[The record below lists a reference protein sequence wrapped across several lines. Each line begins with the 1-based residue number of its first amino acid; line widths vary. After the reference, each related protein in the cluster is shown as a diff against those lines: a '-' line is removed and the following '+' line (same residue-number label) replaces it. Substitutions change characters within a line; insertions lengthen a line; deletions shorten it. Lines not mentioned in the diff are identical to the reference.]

1 MEQSHMSSFGGT
13 KQHET
18 LFASPEVLGA
28 GELATLCQGVLD
40 SELVLAILDAV
51 AGYAMVLSET
61 RQILGI
67 NQNLA
72 SLLELSDPVCFL
84 GLRPGELLACL
95 HAESAPSGCGT
106 GLACRTC
113 GAVLSILAAQASSQP
128 AEGEC
133 CLLQSH
139 KAGGAARELKVRA
152 TPLVVLGQ
160 RVIILVLQ
168 DISGAKRKEALERV
182 FLHDLQNSLTGLV
195 GLSELARVNLSQAI
209 VEQISTLAMGMG
221 LEIRAQQTLL
231 QAEKGSLVPNP
242 TTQACRRVLARLEE
256 QIVDGRGKAS
266 FSSDSPEATVTC
278 DQALL
283 SRVLLNMA
291 TNALEAAFDYE
302 VISVRHALSEQ
313 EHVFCVHNEAVI
325 PLEARERIFHRTFS
339 TKGGSGRG
347 LGTYSMKLLGEQY
360 LRGKV
365 WFETGEGQGTSFY
378 LSVPRK

>member
-1 MEQSHMSSFGGT
+1 MEQSNESALVGANQF
-13 KQHET
+13 ET
-18 LFASPEVLGA
+18 LFASPEVLDA
-28 GELATLCQGVLD
+28 GELTALCQGILD
-40 SELVLAILDAV
+40 SDLVTAILDAV

-67 NQNLA
+67 NQSLA
-72 SLLELSDPVCFL
+72 ELLELSDPVCFL
-84 GLRPGELLACL
+84 GLRPGDLLACL
-95 HAESAPSGCGT
+95 HAEQAPSGCGT
-106 GLACRTC
+106 GLACRAC

-133 CLLQSH
+133 CLLQKH
-139 KAGGAARELKVRA
+139 QAGGTAKEFKVRA

-182 FLHDLQNSLTGLV
+182 FLHDLQNTLTGVV
-195 GLSELARVNLSQAI
+195 GLSELARVHFSQAI

-221 LEIRAQQTLL
+221 LEIRSQQTLL
-231 QAEKGSLVPNP
+231 KAEKGTLVPSP
-242 TTQACRRVLARLEE
+242 TTQTCQRVLARLEE
-256 QIVDGRGKAS
+256 QLVNGRGRTS
-266 FSSDSPEATVTC
+266 FSSESPDATVTC
-278 DQALL
+278 DQSLL

-291 TNALEAAFDYE
+291 TNALEAAFERE
-302 VISVRHALSEQ
+302 VISVRHSLSQ
-313 EHVFCVHNEAVI
+313 DAHVFCVHNDAVI
-325 PLEARERIFHRTFS
+325 PLEARELIFHRTFS

-365 WFETGEGQGTSFY
+365 WFETGEDQGTTFY
-378 LSVPRK
+378 LSLPRK